1 MAKIAKKH
9 QDDTTEIPTEFVYE
23 DEHPVLTIPF
33 IVRVGSQKFNGVGIS
48 LTAAYVQSPE
58 IGGLEDDSTHIVELT
73 FLFENFS
80 VTIRPEVI
88 VGKSREAGELT
99 LQFLN
104 PTGDHLPQLRYV
116 LNSYIAGDF
125 VSLGSMMSYS
135 GPTEVKAP
143 KAVEAESRF
152 RRIRSAG
159 VALVSLLAI
168 LFAVGVLIKRNT
180 EFYELRPVFVER
192 LGKEMRATSAGQVSY
207 LNPTARVGEVVFS
220 IDAITGDVFNYK
232 LPCDCEVAVSEEIF
246 EGATVLPKD
255 LILTIFD
262 PSVTVRVQA
271 QMSIEGLSRAMNGD
285 DTYLDFADG
294 RVIPVSV
301 VATTAT
307 YEANEAGELFAPV
320 NLVAEEGTL
329 SVQDIGESARLRVS
343 KNLFGGTLFD
353 RMGVQ

>member
-1 MAKIAKKH
+1 MAKTAK
-9 QDDTTEIPTEFVYE
+9 QMDDEVTNVPTEFVYE
-23 DEHPVLTIPF
+23 DEHPVLNIPF
-33 IVRVGSQKFNGVGIS
+33 IVRVGSQKFNGTGIS

-58 IGGLEDDSTHIVELT
+58 IGGLEDDSTHIVDLT

-88 VGKSREAGELT
+88 VAKKRKSGELT

-116 LNSYIAGDF
+116 LNSFIAGDF

-135 GPTEVKAP
+135 GPTEVKAEGKGADAP
-143 KAVEAESRF
+143 TYQRL
-152 RRIRSAG
+152 RSAAVAVMSVALIG
-159 VALVSLLAI
+159 VAAGI
-168 LFAVGVLIKRNT
+168 LIKRNT
-180 EFYELRPVFVER
+180 EFYELRPVFIER
-192 LGKEMRATSAGQVSY
+192 SGKEMRATSAGQISY
-207 LNPTARVGEVVFS
+207 MNPAARVGEVVFS

-232 LPCDCEVAVSEEIF
+232 LPCDCEVSVSEEIF

-271 QMSIEGLSRAMNGD
+271 QMSIEGLSRAMSGD
-285 DTYLDFADG
+285 KTYLDFNDG
-294 RVIPVSV
+294 RTVPVEV

-307 YEANEAGELFAPV
+307 YEANQAGELFAPV
-320 NLVAEEGTL
+320 NLVSEEGTL
-329 SVQDIGESARLRVS
+329 TTQDIGESARLRIS
-343 KNLFGGTLFD
+343 KSLFGGTLFD
-353 RMGVQ
+353 RMGTQ